1 MLAPSAFPQR
11 LTLEITNHCNYRCV
25 MCPSHLEPDA
35 KKGFMTKRL
44 FRNLVD
50 QAAERLPVTLVPFFR
65 GEPLMHPEAADF
77 LNYAKQKGLGP
88 IQLANNGSLMDRQTA
103 ARLLDAGVDFI
114 SFSLDTI
121 EPDEYLAMR
130 RGEPLA
136 KVMENI
142 MGLLDLRDQGNYP
155 TQIQVSATRTEINQ
169 KSIDKFIAHW
179 RNIADR
185 TRIYYEHSKDG
196 HLGSLDCPEVP
207 ESIPRKPC
215 QKLYTDLVVY
225 WNGQAAFCNH
235 DWQRGDDLGDLNKQS
250 IEDLWLGERYEK
262 MRTAHNRPETITDST
277 CLYCDH
283 WKISYLEEQLIG
295 ELYTPQDDLA
305 RAGGQ

>member
-1 MLAPSAFPQR
+1 
-11 LTLEITNHCNYRCV
+11 

-35 KKGFMTKRL
+35 KKGMMSKEL
-44 FRNLVD
+44 FCNLVD
-50 QAAERLPVTLVPFFR
+50 QAAEWLPVALVPFFR
-65 GEPLMHPEAADF
+65 GEPLMHPEAPE
-77 LNYAKQKGLGP
+77 LLYYAKQKGLGP
-88 IQLANNGSLMDRQTA
+88 IQLANNGSLMDPKTA

-114 SFSLDTI
+114 SFSLDTM

-136 KVMENI
+136 KVVENI
-142 MGLLDLRDQGNYP
+142 MGLLELRDQGNYP
-155 TQIQVSATRTEINQ
+155 TQIQVSATRTDINH
-169 KSIDKFIAHW
+169 KSIDKFIAYW

-207 ESIPRKPC
+207 DSMSRKPC
-215 QKLYTDLVVY
+215 QKLYTDMVVY

-235 DWQRGDDLGDLNKQS
+235 DWQRGSGLGDLNQKT
-250 IEDLWLGERYEK
+250 IREIWLGERYEK
-262 MRTAHNRPETITDST
+262 MRSAHDKPEAITDST

-295 ELYTPQDDLA
+295 ELYTPSNNLA
-305 RAGGQ
+305 RANGR